1 MKTLK
6 KDRFHTVPSDVY
18 SGACMTDKKED
29 SPQISQAYAGS
40 YQADSMLSVKH
51 LTTSENLIV
60 LSIRIWVDA
69 LQAKKNPFVE
79 IQNGFLCAGIP
90 KASFAFDEL
99 MLVTATTAT
108 RSLDVRYLHCE
119 GLGAAE
125 LDFISLI
132 AFAQNGKLEWTF
144 QRLSGWLPPT
154 AARRSLAEIIKIADY
169 MEGVGLFIRLRSEFI
184 NCDLSTFR
192 NGNCKSPNVGEHST
206 VQ

>member
-1 MKTLK
+1 MK

-79 IQNGFLCAGIP
+79 IQKGFLCAGIP

-99 MLVTATTAT
+99 MLVT
-108 RSLDVRYLHCE
+108 
-119 GLGAAE
+119 
-125 LDFISLI
+125 
-132 AFAQNGKLEWTF
+132 
-144 QRLSGWLPPT
+144 
-154 AARRSLAEIIKIADY
+154 EIGRAH
-169 MEGVGLFIRLRSEFI
+169 V
-184 NCDLSTFR
+184 
-192 NGNCKSPNVGEHST
+192 
-206 VQ
+206 